1 MIISKTLR
9 KDVYRL
15 ELEKFKNQNKE
26 ELSLIE
32 VAYEILDNNN
42 KEAMNFSNIVNKIQ
56 DYLGKTDEEIKE
68 GLPQFYTDLNND
80 GSFLSLGENV
90 WGLREWYPFDSVD
103 EEVNHPEDNGT
114 ENTHKAAQ
122 KVNAF
127 LSDDDE
133 DDDVIDYDDDN
144 DLEVNDMNDDD
155 DDSSDSSNGPDLSK
169 FTNSDLSVDDDSDDE
184 QDTGLDDGIEG
195 QLTEFDSDDADA
207 DIDLDEEDDD
217 DDDDDDDENDDI

>member
-1 MIISKTLR
+1 M
-9 KDVYRL
+9 
-15 ELEKFKNQNKE
+15 EFEKLKNQNKD

-32 VAYEILDNNN
+32 VAYEILDTSN

-56 DYLGKTDEEIKE
+56 DYLGRSDADVKDS
-68 GLPQFYTDLNND
+68 LPQFYTDLNND

-90 WGLREWYPFDSVD
+90 WGLRKWYPFDSVD

-127 LSDDDE
+127 MSDDAE
-133 DDDVIDYDDDN
+133 DDDVVDYDDS
-144 DLEVNDMNDDD
+144 DLNVTDMDDD
-155 DDSSDSSNGPDLSK
+155 DDESDDSSSNGPDLSK
-169 FTNSDLSVDDDSDDE
+169 FTSSELSVDDDSDDE

-195 QLTEFDSDDADA
+195 QLSEFDADDEDEEAS
-207 DIDLDEEDDD
+207 DIDLSDEDDD
-217 DDDDDDDENDDI
+217 DSDEDDDI

>member
-1 MIISKTLR
+1 M
-9 KDVYRL
+9 

-56 DYLGKTDEEIKE
+56 DYLGKTDDQIKE

-133 DDDVIDYDDDN
+133 DDDVIDYDS
-144 DLEVNDMNDDD
+144 DLEVNEMDDD
-155 DDSSDSSNGPDLSK
+155 DEGEDTTSGPDLSK
-169 FTNSDLSVDDDSDDE
+169 FTNSDLAVDDDSDDE
-184 QDTGLDDGIEG
+184 KDTGLDDGIEG

-207 DIDLDEEDDD
+207 DIDLNEEDDD

>member
-56 DYLGKTDEEIKE
+56 DYLGKTDDQIKE

-133 DDDVIDYDDDN
+133 DDDVVDYDDSGLDVSN
-144 DLEVNDMNDDD
+144 MDDDD
-155 DDSSDSSNGPDLSK
+155 DDSDGSSDNGPDLSK
-169 FTNSDLSVDDDSDDE
+169 FTNADLNSDDDEDDAHDE
-184 QDTGLDDGIEG
+184 GLDDGIEG
-195 QLTEFDSDDADA
+195 QLSEFDADDDDE
-207 DIDLDEEDDD
+207 DINLEDDD
-217 DDDDDDDENDDI
+217 DDDEEDDDEK